1 VFATTVGI
9 PDGMRVDSDGN
20 LWASA
25 GAGVNVYDPDGT
37 FARRCNPE
45 MVGLEPLAGV
55 PAEADEVRALLE
67 RHRELT
73 GSDRAAQ
80 LLADWDAILPCFVRV
95 IPHDYRRM
103 LDAQARMRAT
113 GMTVEEAEMAAF
125 EENARD
131 LARVGGG

>member
-1 VFATTVGI
+1 
-9 PDGMRVDSDGN
+9 
-20 LWASA
+20 
-25 GAGVNVYDPDGT
+25 
-37 FARRCNPE
+37 